1 MTDIDFSN
9 IDVDCDI
16 SILIGADKPVLHLYR
31 DIRVGNENEP
41 VALKTKL
48 GWVILGGRQNNNK
61 YPSDDDPFCL
71 AKRQSD
77 VLGGWVGKNI
87 FMFCVT
93 RWFQRK
99 SHFKR
104 KNIIN
109 KK

>member
-9 IDVDCDI
+9 TDVDCDI
-16 SILIGADKPVLHLYR
+16 SILIGVDKSVLQLYR
-31 DIRVGNENEP
+31 DISAGNKNEP
-41 VALKTKL
+41 VAQLKL

-61 YPSDDDPFCL
+61 SPSDDDPFCL
-71 AKRQSD
+71 AKPQSD

-93 RWFQRK
+93 KWFQRK

-104 KNIIN
+104 KSIIT